1 MMEQEKV
8 NEYMYLITVIQNIN
22 ITFYQYYESLFSKYN
37 EKQRVLLIS
46 HSILTIANSLQHPI
60 SDDYYLSVYHD
71 TKNCMHYQLGR
82 YLLHWIDFFII
93 DILSLIVKYH
103 LIQPFTQQLT
113 IQHKSLLHMVLN
125 NSIRVFACDSYF
137 YSLGSVRFTRLQ
149 SLTVTYDYLYSMSP
163 PTNEY
168 CCFSIDMAILF
179 LSPEEVISA
188 LFDTFTKD
196 VAIQLDDKKEE
207 QAVGIHLM
215 LCYFI
220 FHIVN
225 QVYDF
230 SFIDHDMTV
239 L

>member
-1 MMEQEKV
+1 
-8 NEYMYLITVIQNIN
+8 
-22 ITFYQYYESLFSKYN
+22 
-37 EKQRVLLIS
+37 
-46 HSILTIANSLQHPI
+46 
-60 SDDYYLSVYHD
+60 
-71 TKNCMHYQLGR
+71 
-82 YLLHWIDFFII
+82 
-93 DILSLIVKYH
+93 
-103 LIQPFTQQLT
+103 
-113 IQHKSLLHMVLN
+113 
-125 NSIRVFACDSYF
+125 
-137 YSLGSVRFTRLQ
+137 
-149 SLTVTYDYLYSMSP
+149 MSP